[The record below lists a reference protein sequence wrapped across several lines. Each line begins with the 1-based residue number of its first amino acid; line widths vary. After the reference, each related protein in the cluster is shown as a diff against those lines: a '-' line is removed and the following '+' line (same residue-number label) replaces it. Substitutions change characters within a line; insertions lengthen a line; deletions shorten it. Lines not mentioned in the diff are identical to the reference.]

1 MSFILVIVRHP
12 DQDKSAGMATWMSFR
27 ANAKL
32 ESLKDVA
39 GVFCINDT
47 AWIFDT
53 KRTLPEYGLVVHQ
66 AKEFHIELFSFQL
79 DSAALRSH
87 IVASPQ
93 SNKLEEFL
101 DSWPVSEK

>member
-12 DQDKSAGMATWMSFR
+12 DRDKSADMATWMSFR

-32 ESLKDVA
+32 EGLKEVA

-47 AWIFDT
+47 AWIFNT
-53 KRTLPEYGLVVHQ
+53 KQTLPEYGLVVHQ

-79 DSAALRSH
+79 DNAALRSH
-87 IVASPQ
+87 IVASPR

-101 DSWPVSEK
+101 AS

>member
-12 DQDKSAGMATWMSFR
+12 DQDKSADMATWMSFR
-27 ANAKL
+27 AHAKL
-32 ESLKDVA
+32 DSLKEVA

-53 KRTLPEYGLVVHQ
+53 KKTLPEYGLVVHQ

-79 DSAALRSH
+79 HSEALRYHVVS
-87 IVASPQ
+87 SPQ
-93 SNKLEEFL
+93 SKKLEEFL
-101 DSWPVSEK
+101 DS